1 MIYLASVSP
10 RRRTL
15 LKKAKIRFIAVRPFY
30 KETRGSECSPA
41 RLTRRHALGKALSVA
56 AKVRNGTVLAAD
68 TVVFFNGR
76 IFGKP
81 RDMRHAF
88 RMLGTLSGHWHTV
101 VTAVVLLEVRGS
113 RVVRKTG
120 FVEKT
125 KVKLKGMDRKKMR
138 RYFKR
143 IRPLDKAGAYAF
155 QSGGV
160 PVVERI
166 HGSPT
171 NIVGLPMEKLKKN
184 LDMLK

>member
-1 MIYLASVSP
+1 MSAA
-10 RRRTL
+10 
-15 LKKAKIRFIAVRPFY
+15 AKI
-30 KETRGSECSPA
+30 
-41 RLTRRHALGKALSVA
+41 
-56 AKVRNGTVLAAD
+56 RNGTVLAAD

-81 RDMRHAF
+81 RDMRQAF
-88 RMLGTLSGHWHTV
+88 RMLGALSGRWHAV

-113 RVVRKTG
+113 RVVQKVV

-125 KVKLKGMDRKKMR
+125 RVKLKEIDRQGMR

-155 QSGGV
+155 QSVGV

-166 HGSPT
+166 QGSPT
-171 NIVGLPMEKLKKN
+171 NIVGLPMEKLKKK